1 LAYLLQWRRGITD
14 PSTHGNFSLS
24 FVVVFVLTH
33 GNFSLFRRSPLY
45 LAARFVLDFC
55 EFVVV
60 FVGFLV
66 ICVDR
71 CGFVGFS
78 VVEVGLLGFGFFFF
92 LDLSDLPWWLLVLLI
107 LALWGCQ

>member
-1 LAYLLQWRRGITD
+1 
-14 PSTHGNFSLS
+14 
-24 FVVVFVLTH
+24 
-33 GNFSLFRRSPLY
+33 
-45 LAARFVLDFC
+45 VLDFC

-71 CGFVGFS
+71 CGFVGFA

-92 LDLSDLPWWLLVLLI
+92 FFFFF
-107 LALWGCQ
+107 

>member
-1 LAYLLQWRRGITD
+1 M
-14 PSTHGNFSLS
+14 
-24 FVVVFVLTH
+24 
-33 GNFSLFRRSPLY
+33 
-45 LAARFVLDFC
+45 LDFC

-78 VVEVGLLGFGFFFF
+78 VVKVGLLGFGFFLFF
-92 LDLSDLPWWLLVLLI
+92 FRFV
-107 LALWGCQ
+107 

>member
-1 LAYLLQWRRGITD
+1 MASWHHRPLHPLAFFL
-14 PSTHGNFSLS
+14 THGNFSLS
-24 FVVVFVLTH
+24 LSP
-33 GNFSLFRRSPLY
+33 FSSLSRRMICAY
-45 LAARFVLDFC
+45 FC

-71 CGFVGFS
+71 YEFVGFS

-92 LDLSDLPWWLLVLLI
+92 
-107 LALWGCQ
+107 